1 MQVLFSSTPTQQ
13 TDIMPVNKNANIRYR
28 TLDRCFRD
36 TRRKYFID
44 DLIEECEKALIEF
57 NFDGSVS
64 RRQIFDDI
72 RYMKSDSGYAIELDE
87 SLRDGK
93 KKYYRYKNT
102 SFSINQQPIS
112 KDEAQQLQQAISTLT
127 RFRGLPHYEWIEEVI
142 TNLEHRFNLEGR
154 SVGTVYFE
162 QNPLLKG
169 LEHLGTLVDA
179 ATVHQV
185 LKIEYRNYKNGGRD
199 MTFVIH
205 PYFVKQYNNRWF
217 AFGRNDA
224 TGDITNIALDRIMD
238 IEPKPEL
245 KFIVNEDI
253 DFDHFFDDVV
263 GVTVHQHKEPQKIM
277 LRASEYRYPYI
288 ASKPI
293 HPSQKVE
300 DRKRCI
306 FSITVRPNLELEQQI
321 LSFGPDLEVLA
332 PEDFRN
338 QIREKVALM
347 QQKYNSVQKDCA
359 DSI

>member
-1 MQVLFSSTPTQQ
+1 
-13 TDIMPVNKNANIRYR
+13 MPVNKNANIRYR

-112 KDEAQQLQQAISTLT
+112 KGEAQQLQQAISTLT
-127 RFRGLPHYEWIEEVI
+127 RFRGLPQYEWIEEVI

-179 ATVHQV
+179 ATEHKV
-185 LKIEYRNYKNGGRD
+185 LKIEYRNYKNGGSD
-199 MTFVIH
+199 FTYIFH
-205 PYFVKQYNNRWF
+205 TYFVKQYNNRWF
-217 AFGRNDA
+217 AFGRSDA
-224 TGDITNIALDRIMD
+224 TSQITNLALDRIKS
-238 IEPKPEL
+238 IKPMQDME
-245 KFIVNEDI
+245 FVVNDGI
-253 DFDHFFDDVV
+253 DFDHYFDDVV
-263 GVTVHQHKEPQKIM
+263 GVTVFEERKKQKIV
-277 LRASEYRYPYI
+277 LQASEGRYPYI

-293 HPSQKVE
+293 HHSQRVE
-300 DRKRCI
+300 DRKRYI
-306 FSITVRPNLELEQQI
+306 FSIEVRPNLELEQQI
-321 LSFGPDLEVLA
+321 LSFGPDLEVLS
-332 PEDFRN
+332 PEEFRE
-338 QIREKVALM
+338 QIKKKIEQMQEKYSV
-347 QQKYNSVQKDCA
+347 VQKNR
-359 DSI
+359 ITK